1 MKFKWLSNQNL
12 HEMLLLVDRG
22 APALL
27 SNGMAS
33 ATNGLDGQ
41 LPQQTLHDVLA

>member
-1 MKFKWLSNQNL
+1 M
-12 HEMLLLVDRG
+12 LLVDRG

-27 SNGMAS
+27 SNGVTG

-41 LPQQTLHDVLA
+41 LLQQTLYDVLAWD